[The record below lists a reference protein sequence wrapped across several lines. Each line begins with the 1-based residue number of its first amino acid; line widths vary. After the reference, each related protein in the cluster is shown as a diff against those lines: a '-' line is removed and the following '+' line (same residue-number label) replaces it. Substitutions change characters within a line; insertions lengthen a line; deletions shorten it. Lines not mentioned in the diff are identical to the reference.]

1 VKKVAKSVKTNSV
14 STARVSVIVPVFN
27 HEAFVY
33 EAVMSALSQSHSIFE
48 LIAID
53 DGSSDGSLEQLKSI
67 AAADERVK
75 LLSQRNRGA
84 SATINRGLSLAQG
97 DWLAILNSDDRW
109 HPHRLS
115 RLLDLASRKAAQVIF
130 SRCHAID
137 HQGRELEASHPW
149 QAMYADLM
157 HSLAQGSLSQ
167 TLCIGN
173 PVISTSN
180 FVFHRHALNQIGPL
194 RHRRF
199 VADWNWAL
207 RAVLTKGVQS
217 HWCDDALFEYRLHA
231 SNTIAGSG
239 LRSSMEIAHMFSSV
253 QRMFPDQVE
262 QLEQTRRRFTRDIR
276 KHAELSAYARGQHDT
291 DHRHQSERER
301 ASEHITNLEQTLR
314 QEREAREHQI
324 NELES
329 ILNQERKLGSAVRAA
344 LESERDEARAAQQ
357 TSHELRERAIREFS
371 EEREKTLI
379 EFNQLLEDAH
389 KKFNQTLELAHKQRD
404 DDLAQLRDAYEH
416 EIFKLQTILNQER
429 ELSSAVRAALES
441 ERDEARAAQQA
452 SHRSREEAI
461 KEFSEEREKTLI
473 EFNQLLEDVHKKFN
487 QTLELAHKQRDD
499 DLAQLRDAYE
509 HEIFKLQTIINQERE
524 ISAAVRAAL
533 GSERDEARIVL
544 NETSTRLAQSNQ
556 ALEATRARLSET
568 ERQLKYEQQSRLGY
582 QFRKLWIRK

>member
-1 VKKVAKSVKTNSV
+1 M
-14 STARVSVIVPVFN
+14 
-27 HEAFVY
+27 H

-130 SRCHAID
+130 SRCCAID

-199 VADWNWAL
+199 VADWDWAL

-239 LRSSMEIAHMFSSV
+239 LRSSMEIAHMFSSL
-253 QRMFPDQVE
+253 QRAFPDQVE

-301 ASEHITNLEQTLR
+301 ASEHIENLEQTLR
-314 QEREAREHQI
+314 QEREIREHQI

-329 ILNQERKLGSAVRAA
+329 ILNKERELASVVRATLESERDEARSAQQASHESREKAISEFSEALEDAHKKFNQTLELAHKQRDDDLAQLRDAYEHEIIKLQTILNQERELSSAVRAA

-357 TSHELRERAIREFS
+357 ASHQSREEAIKEFS

-379 EFNQLLEDAH
+379 EFNKALEDAH

-441 ERDEARAAQQA
+441 ERDEAR
-452 SHRSREEAI
+452 
-461 KEFSEEREKTLI
+461 
-473 EFNQLLEDVHKKFN
+473 
-487 QTLELAHKQRDD
+487 
-499 DLAQLRDAYE
+499 
-509 HEIFKLQTIINQERE
+509 
-524 ISAAVRAAL
+524 
-533 GSERDEARIVL
+533 IVL
-544 NETSTRLAQSNQ
+544 NETSTRLAQSDQ
-556 ALEATRARLSET
+556 ALEATRARLEET

>member
-27 HEAFVY
+27 HEAFVS

-137 HQGRELEASHPW
+137 HQGRALEASHPW

-199 VADWNWAL
+199 VADWDWAL
-207 RAVLTKGVQS
+207 RAVLTKEVQS

-253 QRMFPDQVE
+253 QRTFPDQVE

-324 NELES
+324 KELES
-329 ILNQERKLGSAVRAA
+329 ILNQERELGSAVRAA

-357 TSHELRERAIREFS
+357 ASHQSREKAIKEFS
-371 EEREKTLI
+371 EEREKNLI
-379 EFNQLLEDAH
+379 EFNKTLEDAH
-389 KKFNQTLELAHKQRD
+389 KKFNQTLELAHKQRDDDLAQLRDAYEHEIIKLQTILNQERELSAAVRASLESERDEARAAQQASHQSREEAISEFSEALEDAHKRFNQTIELAHKQRD

-441 ERDEARAAQQA
+441 ERDEAR
-452 SHRSREEAI
+452 
-461 KEFSEEREKTLI
+461 
-473 EFNQLLEDVHKKFN
+473 
-487 QTLELAHKQRDD
+487 
-499 DLAQLRDAYE
+499 
-509 HEIFKLQTIINQERE
+509 
-524 ISAAVRAAL
+524 
-533 GSERDEARIVL
+533 IVL
-544 NETSTRLAQSNQ
+544 NETSTRLAQSDQ
-556 ALEATRARLSET
+556 ALEATRARLGET

>member
-27 HEAFVY
+27 HEAFVH

-130 SRCHAID
+130 SRCCAID

-199 VADWNWAL
+199 VADWDWAL

-217 HWCDDALFEYRLHA
+217 HWSDDALFEYRLHA

-239 LRSSMEIAHMFSSV
+239 LRSSMEIAHMFSSL
-253 QRMFPDQVE
+253 QRAFPDQVE

-301 ASEHITNLEQTLR
+301 ASEHIENLEQTLR
-314 QEREAREHQI
+314 QEREIREHQI

-329 ILNQERKLGSAVRAA
+329 ILNKERELASVVRAT
-344 LESERDEARAAQQ
+344 LESERDEARSAQQ
-357 TSHELRERAIREFS
+357 ASHESREKAISEFS
-371 EEREKTLI
+371 EA
-379 EFNQLLEDAH
+379 LEDAH

-416 EIFKLQTILNQER
+416 EIIKLQTILNQER

-452 SHRSREEAI
+452 SHQSREEAI

-473 EFNQLLEDVHKKFN
+473 EFNQALEDAHKKFN

-509 HEIFKLQTIINQERE
+509 HEIIKLQTILNQERE
-524 ISAAVRAAL
+524 LGSAVRTAL
-533 GSERDEARIVL
+533 ESERDEARIVL
-544 NETSTRLAQSNQ
+544 NETSTRLAQSDQ
-556 ALEATRARLSET
+556 ALEATRARLEET